1 MHITTRTRNVQHKS
15 FRFTCC
21 LQGTGGSSS
30 VGDGVR
36 IEELLEHAT
45 AALHIL
51 ARDKQN
57 RMNIRALSTV
67 PLVVSV

>member
-1 MHITTRTRNVQHKS
+1 M
-15 FRFTCC
+15 
-21 LQGTGGSSS
+21 
-30 VGDGVR
+30 GDGVR

-57 RMNIRALSTV
+57 RMNIRALNTI
-67 PLVVSV
+67 PLVVSVRLLMLLCT